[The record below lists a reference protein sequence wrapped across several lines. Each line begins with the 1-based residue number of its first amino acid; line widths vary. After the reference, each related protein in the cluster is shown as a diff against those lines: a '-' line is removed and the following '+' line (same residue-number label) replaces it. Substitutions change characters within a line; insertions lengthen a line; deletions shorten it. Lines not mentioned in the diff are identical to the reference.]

1 MTNKKL
7 KIAVIC
13 DNKEQY
19 NSYVKSHKECEQ
31 CEYIY
36 VDNITRPMGI
46 MLDGVVDLRELTLN
60 ILARLDPHWVFNK
73 SRFGGGFDDKST
85 NTENS

>member
-1 MTNKKL
+1 M

-19 NSYVKSHKECEQ
+19 NSYTKSHKDCNQ

-36 VDNITRPMGI
+36 DTHI
-46 MLDGVVDLRELTLN
+46 REW
-60 ILARLDPHWVFNK
+60 RRGKERDY
-73 SRFGGGFDDKST
+73 KST
-85 NTENS
+85 I